1 MSGRVRTSHRS
12 EAIIER
18 LLSADEISGGMSRG
32 LFKWHAL
39 RLALAVSMRLP
50 VDPKASPA
58 DLIRDLP
65 RDGAE
70 YRLQQVTGAGKIGR
84 QPNDLDLTDAL
95 RAMLGVLHQR
105 DLYAPLGDD
114 SEPAPF
120 ESLLEFHIHRG
131 LSTLQREH
139 DATRDW
145 HTALVRLLA
154 PPTDEAKAED
164 ANAAF
169 GRVVSGLQELNIVV
183 RPRGEPVVGPRL
195 THYPLFVPDPNDYDR
210 ILMGL
215 NKLAFVL
222 GLKEDTLTV
231 SQGAPGG
238 GAELGK
244 VLTLAVPRPR
254 ESWSRPGYDALRRA
268 IEGAPPGLRLPL
280 ALGVTPLGE
289 PFVQDLAEAPHLLLG
304 GSTGSGK
311 SVALHGLLC
320 GLLTVPPS
328 RLRLHLCDAKGTELV
343 AYRGVGQ
350 LYNEEVAT
358 DPKAIHDRV
367 LALVEHMETR
377 FAALQAR
384 GHRDHYAAWDAG
396 EQDEPSRVLVI
407 DELTDLLMSRPQAED
422 QLVRLAQKGRAAGV
436 HLLLA
441 TQRPDARTLTGNL
454 RSNVPGRVALAVQR
468 ASESMI
474 ILGAKGA
481 EALLPPGDMLV
492 TLKNATPARAHAYDI
507 RPDDVASAVRAAPKR
522 TNP

>member
-1 MSGRVRTSHRS
+1 
-12 EAIIER
+12 
-18 LLSADEISGGMSRG
+18 
-32 LFKWHAL
+32 
-39 RLALAVSMRLP
+39 
-50 VDPKASPA
+50 
-58 DLIRDLP
+58 
-65 RDGAE
+65 
-70 YRLQQVTGAGKIGR
+70 
-84 QPNDLDLTDAL
+84 
-95 RAMLGVLHQR
+95 
-105 DLYAPLGDD
+105 
-114 SEPAPF
+114 
-120 ESLLEFHIHRG
+120 
-131 LSTLQREH
+131 
-139 DATRDW
+139 
-145 HTALVRLLA
+145 
-154 PPTDEAKAED
+154 
-164 ANAAF
+164 
-169 GRVVSGLQELNIVV
+169 
-183 RPRGEPVVGPRL
+183 L